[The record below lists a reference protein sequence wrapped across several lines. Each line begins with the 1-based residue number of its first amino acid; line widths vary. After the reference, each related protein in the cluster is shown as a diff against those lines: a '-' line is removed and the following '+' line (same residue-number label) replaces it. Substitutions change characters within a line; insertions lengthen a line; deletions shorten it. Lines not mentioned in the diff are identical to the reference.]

1 MMCVGSMRLMWR
13 MTVAATVVVVAGCHQ
28 PNFNPELARGAYP
41 YDQHSTDT
49 VPIEVFR
56 DGTTI
61 SIVNSTASGWH
72 DATVWI
78 NQRFSAP
85 LPSLRA
91 GQTLEMELSTFRDDI
106 GESFPAGGMWA
117 TRRSMPVRLVELQ
130 SGPDQPLVGIIAIR
144 QAEHQ

>member
-1 MMCVGSMRLMWR
+1 MWK
-13 MTVAATVVVVAGCHQ
+13 VLAAATVVTAAGCHR
-28 PNFNPELARGAYP
+28 PDFNPALARAAYP
-41 YDQHSTDT
+41 YDLHSTDT
-49 VPIEVFR
+49 IPIEVFR

-72 DATVWI
+72 DAIIWI

-91 GQTLEMELSTFRDDI
+91 GQTLQMELSAFRDDI

-130 SGPDQPLVGIIAIR
+130 GAADQPLVGIIAIR
-144 QAEHQ
+144 QTEHQ